1 MAKGKSRSGGTT
13 QTPLTRSTRVPL
25 GTLPTVRLTQIQDLR
40 AFDPEPELSPARDI
54 LGRIASVTG
63 TTPKKQTRGRS
74 RVPFQLAFKAP
85 KQTLV
90 CIRRKTRKQ
99 VLFAKRKTGKGGQR
113 RARWS
118 KWSSVKC

>member
-1 MAKGKSRSGGTT
+1 MARGKSGSGGSKTT
-13 QTPLTRSTRVPL
+13 FQKPSTRVPL
-25 GTLPTVRLTQIQDLR
+25 GTLPSVRLTQIQDLR
-40 AFDPEPELSPARDI
+40 AFDPWPDFSPARDT
-54 LGRIASVTG
+54 LGQVSSVTS
-63 TTPKKQTRGRS
+63 TPKKTKQGARS
-74 RVPFQLAFKAP
+74 RVPFQLAFNAP
-85 KQTLV
+85 ETTLV